1 MKEPFK
7 NILAVIIGLS
17 LILLIEVLLMA
28 AGVSP
33 LKDRDPFVG
42 FEGSN
47 RLFVRSPDRENTYIL
62 NPSKEKYFN
71 PRKFQYPKPDGT
83 FRVVSFGGS
92 TTFGRPYI
100 NDTSFPSWFSGML
113 NNAQNSIRFE
123 NINVGGISYA
133 SYRIKRLMEEMSGFS
148 PDLYILYAG
157 HNEFLEARTFEEI
170 IKEPE
175 PKRVLRTILHRSRIY
190 TVINDLLTSTATE
203 KGDELH
209 EDVQARLEV
218 IGGYELYRRDEAFT
232 EGVTT
237 QFRDSLAEIIEFC
250 RKKDIPLILCTLTS
264 NLTGISPF
272 KSQHRGDLT
281 RKELADW
288 NSLFEAA
295 RDEEAGN
302 NYQEALKY
310 VLSAERIDD
319 LFADQYFFKGKILM
333 RLGRVAEARESF
345 IRARDEDIVPL
356 RALESFNKSIREL
369 AEEHDVP
376 LADVETAF
384 REAAPNGLPGNELFV
399 DHVHPTIKGQQLIAW
414 TLLNTAVDNNLLPGD
429 PVPEKE
435 FRKRAL
441 DYLQTAY
448 SRITP
453 RYRAMGHWGVG
464 RLYHWAGKYQE
475 ARNSLNI
482 AWKSIKDIAEIP
494 YLLGDLELL
503 RRNPQH
509 AFMYFEEARR
519 IGGEEVRTAYGI
531 AKAALQLRD
540 GAMAIRV
547 LETIP
552 PTQRDAVIHPGLSGE
567 GLLLTEDTDGAIRN
581 LKEAVSR
588 VPDSRRFLYSLTRAY
603 ILAGDEPLAK
613 DIFNRYADL
622 SGISRDDFGE
632 FRRITLDDFKVR
644 EQRP

>member
-1 MKEPFK
+1 MKESFK

-42 FEGSN
+42 FEGSS

-113 NNAQNSIRFE
+113 NNAQDSIRFE

-157 HNEFLEARTFEEI
+157 HNEFLESRTFEEI
-170 IKEPE
+170 IEEPE

-232 EGVTT
+232 KGVTT
-237 QFRDSLAEIIEFC
+237 QFRNSLAEIIEFC

-295 RDEEAGN
+295 RNEEARN

-310 VLSAERIDD
+310 VLSAERIDN

-494 YLLGDLELL
+494 YLLGEAN
-503 RRNPQH
+503 RNPQS
-509 AFMYFEEARR
+509 ALMFFEEAART
-519 IGGEEVRTAYGI
+519 GGEETRIAYGT
-531 AKAALQLRD
+531 AKAALQL
-540 GAMAIRV
+540 GNGEMALRV
-547 LETIP
+547 LNGIP
-552 PTQRDAVIHPGLSGE
+552 DVQRDTVLHH
-567 GLLLTEDTDGAIRN
+567 GLLGEALMLAGRTEEAIRN
-581 LKEAVSR
+581 LQTAVAMA
-588 VPDSRRFLYSLTRAY
+588 PDVRRFLFSLSRAY
-603 ILAGDEPLAK
+603 ILTGDESSARETFVK
-613 DIFNRYADL
+613 YAAL
-622 SGISRDDFGE
+622 SGIQEEDYAR
-632 FRRITLDDFKVR
+632 FRIITLDAFPGR
-644 EQRP
+644 EKRQ